1 MNDVSRR
8 AIFQMMAALPVL
20 GACGAGT
27 PDLRAIPVILDT
39 DIGGDVDDTWALYYL
54 LRCPQLDLKLVAT
67 EGSATPYRARL
78 TARLLELAGRSDVP
92 VSLGPN
98 RDEWDGPQSGWV
110 GDYQLTD
117 YPGAILEDGI
127 EAILS
132 AIETSPEPVTVLSV
146 GPAPVLAAAI
156 RRRPDVF
163 RNARLI
169 GMFGSINLG
178 YGGSEEPVA
187 EYNVVADP
195 GALRTLLSAP
205 WQDILLTPLD
215 TCGLIVLDGEDY
227 ARVHESDDPLARAI
241 IENYKTWLPNVD
253 WMPEGHDP
261 AQRSSTLF
269 DVLAVELAYNESHVG
284 IETLPLTVTDDGM
297 TLVDEERGVPVRCAI
312 SWRDLEGFEEKIA
325 RLLTKAA

>member
-1 MNDVSRR
+1 MSHISRR
-8 AIFQMMAALPVL
+8 AMLQLMAAVPIL
-20 GACGAGT
+20 GACGAGSS
-27 PDLRAIPVILDT
+27 DLRSIPVIFDT

-78 TARLLELAGRSDVP
+78 TAKLLELAGRSDVP

-98 RDEWDGPQSGWV
+98 RDDWGGPQSAWV

-117 YPGAILEDGI
+117 YPGAILDDGV
-127 EAILS
+127 EAILAAVES
-132 AIETSPEPVTVLSV
+132 SDEPVTVLSV
-146 GPAPVLAAAI
+146 GPAPVLADAI
-156 RRRPDVF
+156 QRRPEVF

-169 GMFGSINLG
+169 GMFGSINVG
-178 YGGSEEPVA
+178 YGGAAEPVA

-195 GALRTLLSAP
+195 EALRTLLSAP

-227 ARVHESDDPLARAI
+227 ARVYESDDPLAQATI
-241 IENYKTWLPNVD
+241 QNYETWLPNVD
-253 WMPEGHDP
+253 WMPDDYDP
-261 AQRSSTLF
+261 SQVSSTLF
-269 DVLAVELAYNESHVG
+269 DVLAVELAYNDSHVG
-284 IETLPLTVTDDGM
+284 IEKLPISVTDDGM
-297 TLVDEERGVPVRCAI
+297 TIIDDENGVPVRCAM

-325 RLLTKAA
+325 RLLTKQA